1 MSTPVAAA
9 AGALKGWR
17 SESPSRHAPHSR
29 LAVPASAATRPRLRG
44 GAPAVPRA
52 EAGPPAQVA
61 LAPGLG
67 QLYTPHSR
75 SSRLVVPGR
84 SSGAPL
90 PFTPCKQATAASSYF
105 ISNRFGALLI
115 LHFCKKKKVF
125 T

>member
-17 SESPSRHAPHSR
+17 SESPSRPPQQAGR
-29 LAVPASAATRPRLRG
+29 PASAATRPRLRG

>member
-67 QLYTPHSR
+67 QQSWP
-75 SSRLVVPGR
+75 
-84 SSGAPL
+84 
-90 PFTPCKQATAASSYF
+90 AS
-105 ISNRFGALLI
+105 
-115 LHFCKKKKVF
+115 
-125 T
+125 